1 MSKSSK
7 GATSVIRKRLNFN
20 DEHLWRKF
28 SSRRLQL
35 VDALSLSS
43 KKASEQDEE
52 IQICARTLM
61 QEFGFPSDTL
71 GDFDRLVRL
80 AIQSVRRNKRRS
92 EKRQE
97 VNLVKQR
104 INTELDLDD
113 IDLGDDD
120 DSPPSSSAS
129 KRVKRNSNSN
139 DVLQFTSLD
148 DDDDDD
154 DDNNNNNNNGQ
165 SSSRKSSQVKKHKPE
180 ETASRLAATSLVA
193 PFIPTEYDRLP
204 SLKHIYTDPKF
215 HKSANK
221 ILQIIKKSRT
231 CFEFSANA
239 KQPMKNDLLEELGSS
254 CIHAAVLL
262 TLERWFDHLLPDSS
276 SYIKMRLKSNHTLA
290 TIVKK
295 LDSTSLEVNGL
306 NDYLASSLFKRL
318 IGACAKDFGFDSPLN
333 PLCDI
338 FHNTILKDFPI
349 LTRDPTGKEDAI
361 RSTYFTKD
369 KPIIDSI
376 LPLNVDYPLST
387 GELPIPPPPSSLK
400 FDSSFLINSIP
411 SENNIHMPTLPSLI
425 PKQAVSTPVKIK
437 FQQKELTF
445 NYNTAS
451 NAPPTLMEL
460 ISNCKNAFGI
470 VNATRVLHLRDF
482 KTKLVFKSDF
492 ELERTLRMNSMWG
505 NPSDEITL
513 ELIYTNVVQDYLNLN
528 YDQKGKNLKRE
539 ESPPLNLTP
548 VLSKAPILPSPL
560 KPVSLTDIN
569 KNESNENLNDRY
581 LPLPRPQGPNIN
593 KRVMMKFQPLL

>member
-1 MSKSSK
+1 MMNDSTGVIHETMSKSSK
-7 GATSVIRKRLNFN
+7 GATSQIREKLKFN

-28 SSRRLQL
+28 SYRRLQL

-61 QEFGFPSDTL
+61 QEFGFPSETL
-71 GDFDRLVRL
+71 GEFDRLVRL

-92 EKRQE
+92 EKRHE
-97 VNLVKQR
+97 VSLVKQR
-104 INTELDLDD
+104 INSELDLDS
-113 IDLGDDD
+113 IDLGCAGDVTDTVM
-120 DSPPSSSAS
+120 STSSS
-129 KRVKRNSNSN
+129 KRVKLESS
-139 DVLQFTSLD
+139 DTLQFTSLD
-148 DDDDDD
+148 DDNEKDDMKQD
-154 DDNNNNNNNGQ
+154 
-165 SSSRKSSQVKKHKPE
+165 SKPE
-180 ETASRLAATSLVA
+180 DAAHRMAFTSLVA
-193 PFIPTEYDRLP
+193 PLIPSEYDRLP

-231 CFEFSANA
+231 CFELSNDT
-239 KQPMKNDLLEELGSS
+239 KQPSNDLLEELGSS
-254 CIHAAVLL
+254 CIHSAVLL
-262 TLERWFDHLLPDSS
+262 TLQRWFDHLLPDSS

-318 IGACAKDFGFDSPLN
+318 IGACANDFGFDAPLN

-349 LTRDPTGKEDAI
+349 LTRDPTGKEDAV
-361 RSTYFTKD
+361 RSTYFTKN

-376 LPLNVDYPLST
+376 LPSSLSTSDYPLST
-387 GELPIPPPPSSLK
+387 SELPIPPPPSQSHPISQNKRNESL
-400 FDSSFLINSIP
+400 S
-411 SENNIHMPTLPSLI
+411 MPTLPSLI
-425 PKQAVSTPVKIK
+425 PSQAVSTPVKIK

-460 ISNCKNAFGI
+460 ISNCKSAFGI
-470 VNATRVLHLRDF
+470 FNATRVLHLRDL
-482 KTKLVFKSDF
+482 KTQIVFKSDF

-513 ELIYTNVVQDYLNLN
+513 ELVFTNVVQDYLNLN
-528 YDQKGKNLKRE
+528 YDHKGKQRE

-548 VLSKAPILPSPL
+548 VTSRGPVLPPAKHADTDPAPKSETTGL
-560 KPVSLTDIN
+560 K
-569 KNESNENLNDRY
+569 DRY
-581 LPLPRPQGPNIN
+581 LPLPRLQGPNIH
-593 KRVMMKFQPLL
+593 KRVPMKFQPLL

>member
-1 MSKSSK
+1 M
-7 GATSVIRKRLNFN
+7 
-20 DEHLWRKF
+20 
-28 SSRRLQL
+28 
-35 VDALSLSS
+35 DALSLSS

-61 QEFGFPSDTL
+61 QEFGFPSETL
-71 GDFDRLVRL
+71 GEFDRLVRL

-104 INTELDLDD
+104 INTELDLDEID
-113 IDLGDDD
+113 IGDDD
-120 DSPPSSSAS
+120 DSLPSSAS
-129 KRVKRNSNSN
+129 KRTKIETGSQ
-139 DVLQFTSLD
+139 DGLQFTSLD
-148 DDDDDD
+148 DDGNQPPHSKD
-154 DDNNNNNNNGQ
+154 
-165 SSSRKSSQVKKHKPE
+165 SKPE
-180 ETASRLAATSLVA
+180 DTASRLAVTSLVA

-221 ILQIIKKSRT
+221 ILQIIKRSRT
-231 CFEFSANA
+231 CFEFSNST
-239 KQPMKNDLLEELGSS
+239 KPTMNNDLLEELGSS
-254 CIHAAVLL
+254 CIHSAVLL

-295 LDSTSLEVNGL
+295 LDSTSLEVDGL

-349 LTRDPTGKEDAI
+349 LTRDPTGKEDAV

-376 LPLNVDYPLST
+376 LPSTVDFPLST
-387 GELPIPPPPSSLK
+387 GELPIPPPPASSSVLPI
-400 FDSSFLINSIP
+400 DSFKT
-411 SENNIHMPTLPSLI
+411 NIHLSATGNDNTEVIMPTLPSLI
-425 PKQAVSTPVKIK
+425 PNQTVSTPVKIK

-482 KTKLVFKSDF
+482 QTKIVFKSDF

-528 YDQKGKNLKRE
+528 YDQKGKNMSRE
-539 ESPPLNLTP
+539 DSPPLSLTP
-548 VLSKAPILPSPL
+548 VMSKPPVLPSPL
-560 KPVSLTDIN
+560 ISKPSVSTKSSDNPHININ
-569 KNESNENLNDRY
+569 KAESNENLNDRY
-581 LPLPRPQGPNIN
+581 LPLPRPQGPNIH